1 MAVYA
6 RITALKQTVLKQEIN
21 EWYVYII
28 LCSDTSLYT
37 GITTDVDRRFSEHS
51 NHKGAKY
58 FRARSPKKI
67 VYVEGGHS
75 RSTASQREAAI
86 KKLGRLEKLAL
97 IESVA
102 NALNAK

>member
-1 MAVYA
+1 MITIVLLDA
-6 RITALKQTVLKQEIN
+6 RLPELKQN
-21 EWYVYII
+21 NNDWYVYII

-67 VYVEGGHS
+67 VYVENGHS
-75 RSTASQREAAI
+75 RSSASQREAAI
-86 KKLGRLEKLAL
+86 KKLDRQEKLSL
-97 IESVA
+97 IDSS
-102 NALNAK
+102 LNTLR